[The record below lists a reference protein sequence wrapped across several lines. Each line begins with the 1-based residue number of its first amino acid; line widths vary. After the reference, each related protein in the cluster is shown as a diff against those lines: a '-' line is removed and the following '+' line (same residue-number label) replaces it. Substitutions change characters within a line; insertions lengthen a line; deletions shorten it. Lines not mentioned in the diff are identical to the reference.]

1 MPEASTLAVQEP
13 HGSSGYQGHAG
24 TPHSSHQTLWASLS
38 ILTAV
43 TYGRPQHSWALSRE
57 GPTCPAEPQSPGGQT
72 ASGPKQGTSDR
83 SQTTE
88 DKWEE
93 GQG

>member
-1 MPEASTLAVQEP
+1 MVLLDTRAMPGP
-13 HGSSGYQGHAG
+13 HTVHIK
-24 TPHSSHQTLWASLS
+24 LWASLN
-38 ILTAV
+38 IFIAV
-43 TYGRPQHSWALSRE
+43 TCGRPQHNWALSRE
-57 GPTCPAEPQSPGGQT
+57 GPTCPAESQSRGGQT

-88 DKWEE
+88 AREE

>member
-1 MPEASTLAVQEP
+1 MPQAPTLAVQELR
-13 HGSSGYQGHAG
+13 GSSGYQGHAW
-24 TPHSSHQTLWASLS
+24 TPHSSHQTLWASLN
-38 ILTAV
+38 IPTAV
-43 TYGRPQHSWALSRE
+43 TCGRPQHSWALSRE
-57 GPTCPAEPQSPGGQT
+57 GPTCPAESQSRGGQT

-88 DKWEE
+88 DREE